1 MDGDKMSQKNKDNSH
16 TLEWTFAN
24 KYYDGNIHD
33 YPENEGKCKAVDL
46 FKTGMLILQYHN
58 DP

>member
-1 MDGDKMSQKNKDNSH
+1 MSQKNEGNSH
-16 TLEWTFAN
+16 TLEWTFNN
-24 KYYDGNIHD
+24 KWYTAKDGVSKYD
-33 YPENEGKCKAVDL
+33 ENEGKCKAVDL